1 MAEADRAQQPAEE
14 LLTICTVGHSNRS
27 MDDLA
32 ALLHENGVTLLVDV
46 RTAPCSRTNPQF
58 DKDAFA
64 AQLPKRHGCAY
75 TWMGKPLGGLRSR
88 NKALTCND
96 GWENAS
102 FRGYADYMM
111 TPAFQQGVEELLA
124 AARAT
129 PGRACLCCAET
140 VHWHCHRMLLSDA
153 LAVRGCRVLHIIQH
167 GKAPLPHKLTKFAK
181 VEGES
186 ITYPAGL
193 GGPSA
198 AAAAGG
204 GEGGSGGQKQLG
216 AFGFKPVSKEER
228 QRQQE
233 AEQQQ
238 QQQPAGKQGKH
249 TGGGSGEGK
258 RSGGGEGIAR
268 YFLRQ
273 PKRSKSEEDEGG
285 KGGAT

>member
-1 MAEADRAQQPAEE
+1 MAAADTAQQPDDEP
-14 LLTICTVGHSNRS
+14 LTICTVGHSSRS

-32 ALLHENGVTLLVDV
+32 ALLSENGVTLLVD
-46 RTAPCSRTNPQF
+46 F

-64 AQLPKRHGCAY
+64 AELPKRHGCAY
-75 TWMGKPLGGLRSR
+75 TWMGKPLGGLRKR
-88 NKALTCND
+88 DKALTCND

-102 FRGYADYMM
+102 FRGYADYMQ
-111 TPAFQQGVEELLA
+111 TPAFQQGLEELLA

-186 ITYPAGL
+186 ITYPAGYTRPDAAGA

-198 AAAAGG
+198 AAAAAEE
-204 GEGGSGGQKQLG
+204 GEGGAGGQKQLG

-228 QRQQE
+228 QRQLE
-233 AEQQQ
+233 AQQQQEQQQ
-238 QQQPAGKQGKH
+238 QGKQSGKQGKA
-249 TGGGSGEGK
+249 TGGGGEGK
-258 RSGGGEGIAR
+258 RSGGSEGIAR

-273 PKRSKSEEDEGG
+273 PKRSKSEEGG
-285 KGGAT
+285 E